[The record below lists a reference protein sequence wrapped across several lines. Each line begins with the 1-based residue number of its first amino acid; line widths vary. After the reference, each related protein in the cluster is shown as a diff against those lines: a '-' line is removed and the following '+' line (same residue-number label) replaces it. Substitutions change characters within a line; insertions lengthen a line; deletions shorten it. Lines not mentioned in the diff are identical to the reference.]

1 MTRIEAE
8 SGGRLLELVSPLCH
22 CQLLAPGKFISLCST
37 KPEEGEECRLCMKVK
52 SGSLKAL
59 EEQNNRAVQ
68 EKLKAARLRDPH
80 QDQKML

>member
-1 MTRIEAE
+1 
-8 SGGRLLELVSPLCH
+8 
-22 CQLLAPGKFISLCST
+22 
-37 KPEEGEECRLCMKVK
+37 MKVK